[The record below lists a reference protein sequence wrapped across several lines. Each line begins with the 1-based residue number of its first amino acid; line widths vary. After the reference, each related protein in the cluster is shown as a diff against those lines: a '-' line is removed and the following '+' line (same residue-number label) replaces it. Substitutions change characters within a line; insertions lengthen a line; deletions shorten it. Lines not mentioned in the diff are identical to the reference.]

1 MTSSQRN
8 AIFLISIVVA
18 GCRNDIEQVR
28 AITDNN
34 THPVQTSYDAVYSFS
49 EKGKKQT
56 RLEATLLEQFELE
69 GDDDYLLASNG
80 FRMIFFDSSEQEDAR
95 IEARNGKYEEKK
107 KLLTAWDS
115 VVLTNK
121 AGEKLETEELIYQQD
136 SARIVTDKQVTI
148 TLSGGTVLR
157 GRGLESNDSF
167 TQYRIIQPTGD
178 IMVEE
183 NQDSTHGKN
192 Q

>member
-1 MTSSQRN
+1 MTQSKITV
-8 AIFLISIVVA
+8 IFILTLA
-18 GCRNDIEQVR
+18 LCGCRNDIEQVR

-34 THPVQTSYDAVYSFS
+34 SHPVQTSYNAVYTFS

-56 RLEATLLEQFELE
+56 RLEATLLEQFEME
-69 GDDDYLLASNG
+69 GDGDYLLARNG
-80 FRMIFFDSSEQEDAR
+80 FTMIFFDNSQQEDAR
-95 IEARNGKYEEKK
+95 ITATNGKYEEKK

-121 AGEKLETEELIYQQD
+121 AGEKLETEELIYLQD

-178 IMVEE
+178 IIVEE
-183 NQDSTHGKN
+183 NQDTTYGKN

>member
-1 MTSSQRN
+1 MTLVKITGISL
-8 AIFLISIVVA
+8 FTLILA

-28 AITDNN
+28 AITDKN
-34 THPVQTSYDAVYSFS
+34 THPTQTSHNAVYTFS

-56 RLEATLLEQFELE
+56 RLEATLLEQFEME
-69 GDDDYLLASNG
+69 GEDDYLLASNG
-80 FRMIFFDSSEQEDAR
+80 FTMIFFDSSAQEDAR
-95 IEARNGKYEEKK
+95 ITAGNGKYEEKK

-115 VVLTNK
+115 VILTNK
-121 AGEKLETEELIYQQD
+121 AGEKLETEELIYLQD